1 MEKDKISEN
10 VEFDVIYADGTRRRV
25 KEGILYEVEDDSM
38 IFHNGTSRGAVLFAT
53 AEAALALIDNIGLT
67 KLFGRYIRSDPE
79 DETTL
84 RIIHRLADAPE
95 DIPPMV
101 KQSLFRLG
109 QMDLQASVA
118 AMLRDRAGRAHDDM
132 RLELLAAADQVERME
147 VLHG

>member
-38 IFHNGTSRGAVLFAT
+38 IFHNGTNRCSVLFAT
-53 AEAALALIDNIGLT
+53 AEAALVLIDNIGLT

>member
-25 KEGILYEVEDDSM
+25 QEGILYEAEGDSM
-38 IFHNGTSRGAVLFAT
+38 IFHNGTSRGVVLFAT
-53 AEAALALIDNIGLT
+53 TEAALALIDNIGLT

-95 DIPPMV
+95 DIPPMA

>member
-25 KEGILYEVEDDSM
+25 QEGILYEVEDDSI

-67 KLFGRYIRSDPE
+67 KLFGRYIRRDPE

-118 AMLRDRAGRAHDDM
+118 AMLRDRAGRARDDM

>member
-25 KEGILYEVEDDSM
+25 KEGILYEVEDDSL
-38 IFHNGTSRGAVLFAT
+38 ISHNGTRRGVVLFAT
-53 AEAALALIDNIGLT
+53 AESALALIDNIGLT

-84 RIIHRLADAPE
+84 RIIHRLADTSE

-101 KQSLFRLG
+101 KQSLFCLG